1 MTVSAASIIT
11 MGISCLF
18 CLAAPVV
25 LFIYFKKK
33 NANVLP
39 FFIGCAVF
47 LVFALILET
56 IMHRLVLGSPVGETI
71 RNNTP
76 LYALYGG
83 LAAAVFEETGR
94 FAAFQTVLRKQ
105 RDRDINALMYGAG
118 HGGFEALVLVGLTMV
133 SNIVLSILINTG
145 GADVI
150 LASVPAEAGT
160 ELNTMFGQL
169 AASTPADFLLGMLE
183 RGVAIV
189 LHLSMSVFVWFS
201 VKKCKWLLYPAAVFI
216 HALADFMAVILAK
229 ALPLWSVELILCAFA
244 VLAAL
249 LARVVWKKYARPSE
263 STNG

>member
-1 MTVSAASIIT
+1 MVKLNGIAVAIYFAFSLIILVCALVFIRLRLKTKIKPFLVGGLTWLLFAT
-11 MGISCLF
+11 MLEGSVHG
-18 CLAAPVV
+18 VV
-25 LFIYFKKK
+25 LSIFPGLRE
-33 NANVLP
+33 NTLA
-39 FFIGCAVF
+39 
-47 LVFALILET
+47 FAI
-56 IMHRLVLGSPVGETI
+56 
-71 RNNTP
+71 
-76 LYALYGG
+76 YGG
-83 LAAAVFEETGR
+83 LMAGIFEELGR
-94 FAAFQTVLRKQ
+94 YLAFKVFFK
-105 RDRDINALMYGAG
+105 RDMENDKNALAYAAG

-133 SNIVLSILINTG
+133 SNIVLSVLINTG

>member
-1 MTVSAASIIT
+1 MVKLNGIAVAIYFAFSLIILVCALVFIRLRLKTKIKPFLVGGLTWLLFAT
-11 MGISCLF
+11 MLEGSVHG
-18 CLAAPVV
+18 VV
-25 LFIYFKKK
+25 LSIFPGLRE
-33 NANVLP
+33 NTLA
-39 FFIGCAVF
+39 
-47 LVFALILET
+47 FAI
-56 IMHRLVLGSPVGETI
+56 
-71 RNNTP
+71 
-76 LYALYGG
+76 YGG
-83 LAAAVFEETGR
+83 LMAGIFEELGR
-94 FAAFQTVLRKQ
+94 YLAVKVFFK
-105 RDRDINALMYGAG
+105 RDMENDKNALAYAAG

-133 SNIVLSILINTG
+133 SNIVLSVLINTG